1 MKSKFKGVMLGLAVG
16 DALGAPVEFMDIHEI
31 CHKYGPEG
39 IKGYAEVPA
48 RYTDDTQMSLATAW
62 GLLDSSEGPENY
74 EQVNSSVYERYQ
86 EWYKTQATEPSKR
99 RAPGGTC
106 LNALSVGIAGSVVRP
121 INDSKGCGGVMR
133 VAPAGLFY
141 PPGRAFTAGLDF
153 AAMTHTHPT
162 GYLPAGY
169 LAELISNLVRGE
181 DLRSAM
187 RLAHGCMVFYDR
199 EGSRETANILL
210 QAVNLPRGHIGAL
223 GQGWVAEEALAIA
236 LYAVLQEP
244 EDFLRAVLMA
254 VNITGDSDSTG
265 SIAGAIAGAIHRDT
279 GIPLDLITGLEDNRD
294 ICRTAEELYERRIV

>member
-1 MKSKFKGVMLGLAVG
+1 MKDKFKGVMLGLAIG
-16 DALGAPVEFMDIHEI
+16 DALGAPVEFMHVSEI

-62 GLLDSSEGPENY
+62 GLLDSAKDPDNY
-74 EQVNSSVYERYQ
+74 GRVNPLVYARYKEWYEMQVN
-86 EWYKTQATEPSKR
+86 EPDKR

-106 LNALSVGIAGSVVRP
+106 LHALDGGIAGSVINP
-121 INDSKGCGGVMR
+121 INNSKGCGGVMR

-181 DLRSAM
+181 DLYSAM

-199 EGSRETANILL
+199 DGSRETADILL
-210 QAVNLPRGHIGAL
+210 KAINLPRGEIGEL

-236 LYAVLQEP
+236 LYSVLHEP
-244 EDFLRAVLMA
+244 EDFTRAVLMA

-265 SIAGAIAGAIHRDT
+265 SIAGAIAGAVHGDV
-279 GIPLDLITGLEDNRD
+279 GIPLGLIADLEDHID
-294 ICRTAEELYERRIV
+294 ICRTAEELYERRVV